1 MNLKTGVMMLVIAG
15 TKQGKTTKIKSIIGN
30 SAPCLI
36 FDVNGEYGDIVPSTD
51 IKDDRSRF
59 FSHDV
64 KDFLEIVPGKHGGTI
79 CVFEEATGFFKGATN
94 KKTSQIIV
102 GKRHP
107 VAHGGRSLIFVFHT
121 VNSVPPEL
129 LANADFISLG
139 RTGDE
144 PQVIRRKSQKC
155 YQAYLQLQGKP
166 KFSFI
171 TFKNI

>member
-1 MNLKTGVMMLVIAG
+1 MNTGIMMLVIAG
-15 TKQGKTTKIKSIIGN
+15 TRQGKTTKVKKIIGSN
-30 SAPCLI
+30 APALI
-36 FDVNGEYGDIVPSTD
+36 YDVNGEYGDIIPSTD
-51 IKDDRSRF
+51 TTEKRSRF
-59 FSHDV
+59 FSKDV
-64 KDFLEIVPGKHGGTI
+64 NDFLQIVGTKHNGTI

-107 VAHGGRSLIFVFHT
+107 VEHGGRSLIFVFHT

-129 LANADFISLG
+129 LSNADYISLG

-144 PQVIRRKSQKC
+144 GQVIKRKSMKC
-155 YQAYLQLQGKP
+155 YRAWQQLQGKP
-166 KFSFI
+166 MYHFE